1 MQAYSIEMSL
11 TLGEIAEDVQ
21 KAVEIDNGDFLS
33 SSVSSGT
40 IVARAS
46 SASLMSLLRTADDFI
61 AGLEVAVAAMLRK
74 DSP

>member
-74 DSP
+74 DNP

>member
-33 SSVSSGT
+33 SSASGGT

-61 AGLEVAVAAMLRK
+61 AGMEVAVAAMLRK

>member
-74 DSP
+74 ENP

>member
-33 SSVSSGT
+33 SSASGGT

-74 DSP
+74 DNP